1 MTKFTYGKYVVVYLF
16 AETLTFFP
24 QNGGEK
30 VYFLPECRMKSPFC
44 LRVSTDALLV
54 CKDVLPECTDLQP
67 EWRCAG
73 KTWETTTNIYIKT
86 KSRTA

>member
-30 VYFLPECRMKSPFC
+30 YIFCRN
-44 LRVSTDALLV
+44 A
-54 CKDVLPECTDLQP
+54 
-67 EWRCAG
+67 A
-73 KTWETTTNIYIKT
+73 
-86 KSRTA
+86 